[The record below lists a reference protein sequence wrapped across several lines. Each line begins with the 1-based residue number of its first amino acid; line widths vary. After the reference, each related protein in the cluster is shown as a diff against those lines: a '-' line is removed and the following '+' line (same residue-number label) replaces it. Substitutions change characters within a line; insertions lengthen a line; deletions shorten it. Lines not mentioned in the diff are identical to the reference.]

1 MKDKNYFLSKAQEN
15 FPELYYRTITPDINE
30 FIGSSGDSVLLDLGE
45 HAVGHFSFN
54 FDRVDVFVDAP
65 VRLIIKFGEDM
76 REIND
81 DFSLYNGTLS
91 KTWLQEEI
99 INLDFPQK
107 MTLPRRYAC
116 RYIKITVEKTT
127 RPISLFDFSFRA
139 STSAE
144 VSLLKSANTKDT
156 LLDKIDRVATNTLK
170 ECMQT
175 YFEDGPKRDRRL
187 WIGDLRLE
195 ALANYYTFNNL
206 DIVKRCL
213 YLFAAGECNNL
224 GFLPSFVYETPYYH
238 SGATHIEDYALLY
251 VVSVCDYY
259 EHTKDMDV
267 VNDLLAICKSQL
279 ESFKT
284 TLDENLIVTN
294 QKGWFAFI
302 DWCPGLECLTALQ
315 GVYLYTLEK
324 FSQLLKIIGDE
335 EYEKYCSLISEVRC
349 ASKKHLYDENTQAF
363 VNDFDNGQFSVH
375 SQVWMIL
382 GGVLEGNEA
391 KKLLLNSLNN
401 NDFKQ
406 PVTPYMRHY
415 VIEAMLK
422 LNMRDDAVQYL
433 KYFWGGM
440 IDLGA
445 DTFWEAYIPDDLDF
459 SPYNDRMI
467 NSLCHAWSCTPSYFI
482 RKYGL

>member
-1 MKDKNYFLSKAQEN
+1 MKDKDYLLSKAQDN
-15 FPELYYRTITPDINE
+15 FPELKFSFLTPDTTE
-30 FIGSSGDSVLLDLGE
+30 FIGSNGDSILLDFGE
-45 HAVGHFSFN
+45 HAVGHFSFA

-81 DFSLYNGTLS
+81 DFSQYNGVLS

-107 MTLPRRYAC
+107 ITMQRRYAC
-116 RYIKITVEKTT
+116 RYIKITVERTT
-127 RPISLFDFSFRA
+127 RPIRLFDFSFRS
-139 STSAE
+139 STSAD
-144 VSLLKSANTKDT
+144 VSVPVFTNTEDALLN
-156 LLDKIDRVATNTLK
+156 KIDIVATNTLK

-175 YFEDGPKRDRRL
+175 VFEDGPKRDRRL

-206 DIVKRCL
+206 EIVKRCL
-213 YLFAAGECNNL
+213 YLFAAGECNES

-259 EHTKDMDV
+259 EHTEDMDV
-267 VNDLLAICKSQL
+267 VNDLLEICRSQL
-279 ESFKT
+279 ESFRA
-284 TLDENLIVTN
+284 TLDENLIATK
-294 QKGWFAFI
+294 QCGWFAFI
-302 DWCPGLECLTALQ
+302 DWCPGLECITSLQ
-315 GVYLYTLEK
+315 GVYLYTLERFCK
-324 FSQLLKIIGDE
+324 LLYAIGDE
-335 EYEKYCSLISEVRC
+335 EYEKYSALISEVRS
-349 ASKKHLYDENTQAF
+349 ASKKHLYDGNKGVFSNALDDSQL
-363 VNDFDNGQFSVH
+363 SVH

-382 GGVLEGNEA
+382 GGVITGEKA
-391 KKLLLNSLNN
+391 KKLLFSCLDNKK
-401 NDFKQ
+401 FKQ

-422 LNMRDDAVQYL
+422 LGMKDEAVQYL
-433 KYFWGGM
+433 KKYWGGM
-440 IDLGA
+440 VELGA

>member
-1 MKDKNYFLSKAQEN
+1 MKDKEYFLSMAQEN
-15 FPELYYRTITPDINE
+15 FPELKYSVLTPDITE
-30 FIGSSGDSVLLDLGE
+30 FIGLNGDSILLDIGE
-45 HAVGHFSFN
+45 HAVGHFSFA
-54 FDRVDVFVDAP
+54 FDKVDVFVDAP

-81 DFSLYNGTLS
+81 DFSRYNGVLS

-107 MTLPRRYAC
+107 ITMPRRYAC
-116 RYIKITVEKTT
+116 RYIKITVERTT
-127 RPISLFDFSFRA
+127 RPIRLFDFSFCA
-139 STSAE
+139 STSADISVLE
-144 VSLLKSANTKDT
+144 SANTEDA
-156 LLDKIDRVATNTLK
+156 LLNKIDLVATNTLK

-175 YFEDGPKRDRRL
+175 FFEDGPKRDRRL

-195 ALANYYTFNNL
+195 ALTNYYTFNNL
-206 DIVKRCL
+206 EIVKRCL
-213 YLFAAGECNNL
+213 YLFAAGRCNEL

-251 VVSVCDYY
+251 VVSVCDYF
-259 EHTKDMDV
+259 EHTGDRDV
-267 VNDLLAICKSQL
+267 VNDLLKICKSQL
-279 ESFKT
+279 ASFKA
-284 TLDENLIVTN
+284 TLDKNLIATR
-294 QKGWFAFI
+294 QAGWFAFF
-302 DWCPGLECLTALQ
+302 DWCPGLECMTALQ
-315 GVYLYTLEK
+315 GVYLYTLARFRE
-324 FSQLLKIIGDE
+324 LLKAMGDE
-335 EYEKYCSLISEVRC
+335 EYEKYSALISEVRS
-349 ASKKHLYDENTQAF
+349 ASKKHLYDESEKVF
-363 VNDFDNGQFSVH
+363 VNPSDNGQLSVH

-382 GGVLEGNEA
+382 GGVITGEEA
-391 KKLLLNSLNN
+391 KELLLSCLDNKEY
-401 NDFKQ
+401 KQ

-422 LNMRDDAVQYL
+422 LGMKREAVEYL
-433 KYFWGGM
+433 KKFWGGM
-440 IDLGA
+440 VELGA

>member
-99 INLDFPQK
+99 INLNFPQE

-127 RPISLFDFSFRA
+127 RPIRLFNFSFRA
-139 STSAE
+139 STSAD

-156 LLDKIDRVATNTLK
+156 LLNKIDRVATNTLK

-382 GGVLEGNEA
+382 GGVLEGDEA